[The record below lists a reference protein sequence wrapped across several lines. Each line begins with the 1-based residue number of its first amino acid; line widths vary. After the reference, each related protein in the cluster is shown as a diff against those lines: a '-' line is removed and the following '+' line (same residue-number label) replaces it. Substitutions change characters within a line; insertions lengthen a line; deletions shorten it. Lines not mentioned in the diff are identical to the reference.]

1 VGKEKMGVDVLESLL
16 RAEIEQRRQE
26 GCDVEEIEERFLNLK
41 NRTPEA
47 LEALL
52 QDLSSIEPSSG
63 FPYIEPLKLEDIKAS
78 RPIGPGRIQSPPRLS
93 DEELYDRLYGGW
105 LGRCIG
111 CLLGKPVE
119 GWSREKIEGY
129 LRLADAYPLSNYFPA
144 IKPVPV
150 GYFPKM
156 ADSPCVLGNID
167 SMPRDDDIDYTMLG
181 LLILETYGPSFR
193 TEDVGEEWLSN
204 LPYKKVYTAERV
216 AYRNLING
224 IKPPETGV
232 YRNPYREWIG
242 AQIRADIWG
251 YVAPGQPE
259 LAADLAYKDAVL
271 SHAKNGVYGEM
282 FTSAMISAAFT
293 TKDIEEIIAIGLSMI
308 PARCRLAEAVR
319 DVVEWSR
326 RYKDWRDAWNLI
338 MEKYG
343 HYHPVHVINN
353 AALVLLGLLY
363 GKGDFERTITISVMG
378 GLDTDCNGATAGSIL
393 GILVGA
399 RGLPSKWTVPL
410 RDTVHSAMARFENIR
425 ISELARRTLVV
436 TKKVM
441 EEKAGSMV

>member
-1 VGKEKMGVDVLESLL
+1 MGIEDLESLL

-26 GCDVEEIEERFLNLK
+26 GCDVGDIEEKFSKLK
-41 NRTPEA
+41 NRTPEV
-47 LEALL
+47 LEDLL
-52 QDLSSIEPSSG
+52 EDLSSLKPSSD
-63 FPYIEPLKLEDIKAS
+63 FPYAEPLELEAIKAM
-78 RPIGPGRIQSPPRLS
+78 RPEGLKRIQTPPKVS

-105 LGRCIG
+105 LGRCAG

-129 LRLADAYPLSNYFPA
+129 LRLADAYPLSNYFPP

-150 GYFPKM
+150 GYPPRM
-156 ADSPCVLGNID
+156 ADSPCLLGNID

-181 LLILETYGPSFR
+181 LHILETYGPSFR
-193 TEDVGEEWLSN
+193 TEDVGEAWLSN

-224 IKPPETGV
+224 LRPPETAL

-251 YVAPGQPE
+251 YVTPGQPE
-259 LAADLAYKDAVL
+259 LAAELAYKDAIL
-271 SHAKNGVYGEM
+271 SHVKNGVYGEM
-282 FTSAMISAAFT
+282 FVSSMISAAFT
-293 TKDIEEIIAIGLSMI
+293 TKDIEEIIALGLSMI

-326 RYKDWRDAWNLI
+326 RYRDWHDTWSFI
-338 MEKYG
+338 MQKYG

-353 AALVLLGLLY
+353 AALVLMGLLY
-363 GKGDFERTITISVMG
+363 GKGDFEKTITISVMG

-393 GILVGA
+393 GIMLGA
-399 RGLPSKWTVPL
+399 KGLPSKWTMPL
-410 RDTVHSAMARFENIR
+410 KDIVHSEMAGFEKSR
-425 ISELARRTLVV
+425 ISDLARRTLIVA
-436 TKKVM
+436 KRMMDGKPGLM
-441 EEKAGSMV
+441 G